1 MDTEQDPEM
10 ESVPKTPHK
19 KREKQNRRALTGVA
33 HRMTPGA
40 SGVKNGKELK
50 KDLKKHIAAAKKA
63 QSMNYTEKNSRS

>member
-10 ESVPKTPHK
+10 ESVPKTPSK

-40 SGVKNGKELK
+40 SGVKNGQELK
-50 KDLKKHIAAAKKA
+50 KNLKKHIAAVKKA